1 MVRWLIKAIL
11 KILISLPKEVC
22 VKWNRYVKAEFHFGS
37 RSDIH
42 IQIDTQ
48 IQFVITDLGVVT
60 VGVLFTIYFLN
71 LDMKLVGWLYTVLN
85 KFHDRKPRDV
95 QF

>member
-1 MVRWLIKAIL
+1 MPHGQNGGLYEKRLHLRPYIQVAVRHLA
-11 KILISLPKEVC
+11 
-22 VKWNRYVKAEFHFGS
+22 A
-37 RSDIH
+37 
-42 IQIDTQ
+42 
-48 IQFVITDLGVVT
+48 T

-85 KFHDRKPRDV
+85 KFHDRKVRDV

>member
-1 MVRWLIKAIL
+1 M
-11 KILISLPKEVC
+11 
-22 VKWNRYVKAEFHFGS
+22 
-37 RSDIH
+37 
-42 IQIDTQ
+42 
-48 IQFVITDLGVVT
+48 LGVLAAT

>member
-1 MVRWLIKAIL
+1 MKKGCIIGRIFKKLLGIL
-11 KILISLPKEVC
+11 V
-22 VKWNRYVKAEFHFGS
+22 A
-37 RSDIH
+37 
-42 IQIDTQ
+42 
-48 IQFVITDLGVVT
+48 T

-85 KFHDRKPRDV
+85 KFHDRKVRDV

>member
-1 MVRWLIKAIL
+1 MKKGCIL
-11 KILISLPKEVC
+11 GRIFKKLLGILV
-22 VKWNRYVKAEFHFGS
+22 A
-37 RSDIH
+37 
-42 IQIDTQ
+42 
-48 IQFVITDLGVVT
+48 T

-85 KFHDRKPRDV
+85 KFHDRKVRDV

>member
-1 MVRWLIKAIL
+1 MKKGCIIGRVFKTL
-11 KILISLPKEVC
+11 
-22 VKWNRYVKAEFHFGS
+22 
-37 RSDIH
+37 
-42 IQIDTQ
+42 
-48 IQFVITDLGVVT
+48 LGVFAAT

>member
-1 MVRWLIKAIL
+1 MKKGCIFGRIFKKLLGIL
-11 KILISLPKEVC
+11 
-22 VKWNRYVKAEFHFGS
+22 AA
-37 RSDIH
+37 
-42 IQIDTQ
+42 
-48 IQFVITDLGVVT
+48 T

-85 KFHDRKPRDV
+85 KFHDRNPRDV

>member
-1 MVRWLIKAIL
+1 MKKGCI
-11 KILISLPKEVC
+11 
-22 VKWNRYVKAEFHFGS
+22 FG
-37 RSDIH
+37 RIFKTAH
-42 IQIDTQ
+42 RR
-48 IQFVITDLGVVT
+48 LGCH

-85 KFHDRKPRDV
+85 KFHDRKPRDI

>member
-1 MVRWLIKAIL
+1 MKKGCI
-11 KILISLPKEVC
+11 
-22 VKWNRYVKAEFHFGS
+22 FG
-37 RSDIH
+37 RVFK
-42 IQIDTQ
+42 TL
-48 IQFVITDLGVVT
+48 FGVLAAT
-60 VGVLFTIYFLN
+60 IGVLFTIYFLN